1 MTLEND
7 IGRMVAAMKQLI
19 AAIAAVALI
28 AFAFASDARAGR
40 WEWGCVGTTTDAQV
54 VFNRRQLAVVP
65 PQKRLGKI
73 QDLIF
78 VDELAKDFNADQ
90 HYDAAD
96 ENGGLTATMAFARG
110 EDAKQKITLT
120 EKSSKTLFNHTAM
133 VCGRDEDK
141 TITRKVYRLE
151 QNGEP
156 PRNITMQC
164 LEYMLTTRGGRPCIN
179 RP

>member
-1 MTLEND
+1 MA
-7 IGRMVAAMKQLI
+7 AAMKQQI

-28 AFAFASDARAGR
+28 VFAFAGDARAGR
-40 WEWGCVGTTTDAQV
+40 WEWGCAGASADTRV
-54 VFNRRQLAVVP
+54 VFNRRQLVMLP
-65 PQKRLGKI
+65 PEKRLGKI

-78 VDELAKDFNADQ
+78 IGKLAKDFNADQ
-90 HYDAAD
+90 HYNAAD
-96 ENGGLTATMAFARG
+96 ENGGLAATIAFTRG

-120 EKSSKTLFNHTAM
+120 EKSSKTIFNHTAM

-151 QNGEP
+151 QNGKP
-156 PRNITMQC
+156 ARDITMQC
-164 LEYMLTTRGGRPCIN
+164 MEYMLTTRGGRPCIS

>member
-1 MTLEND
+1 MA
-7 IGRMVAAMKQLI
+7 AAMKQQT
-19 AAIAAVALI
+19 AAIAAAAMI
-28 AFAFASDARAGR
+28 TFAFASDAHAGR
-40 WEWGCVGTTTDAQV
+40 WEWGCASASADTQV
-54 VFNRRQLAVVP
+54 IFNRRQLVVVP

-73 QDLIF
+73 EDLIF
-78 VDELAKDFNADQ
+78 VDELAKSFNVDE

-96 ENGGLTATMAFARG
+96 ENGGLATTMAFTRG

-120 EKSSKTLFNHTAM
+120 EKSSKTIFNHTAM

-151 QNGEP
+151 QTGAP
-156 PRNITMQC
+156 ARDITMQC
-164 LEYMLTTRGGRPCIN
+164 IEYMLTTRGGRPCIN

>member
-1 MTLEND
+1 MA
-7 IGRMVAAMKQLI
+7 AAMKQQI
-19 AAIAAVALI
+19 AAIAAVALMV
-28 AFAFASDARAGR
+28 FAFASDAHAGR
-40 WEWGCVGTTTDAQV
+40 WEWGCAATSVDTQV
-54 VFNRRQLAVVP
+54 VFNRRQLVVVP

-78 VDELAKDFNADQ
+78 IAELAKNFNADP

-96 ENGGLTATMAFARG
+96 ENGGLAATMAFTRG

-120 EKSSKTLFNHTAM
+120 EKSSKTTFNHTAM

-151 QNGEP
+151 QDGAP
-156 PRNITMQC
+156 PRDITMQC
-164 LEYMLTTRGGRPCIN
+164 MEYMLTTRGGRPCIN

>member
-1 MTLEND
+1 
-7 IGRMVAAMKQLI
+7 MVAVMKQQT

-28 AFAFASDARAGR
+28 MFAFASDAHAGR
-40 WEWGCVGTTTDAQV
+40 WEWGCVGTSAETQV
-54 VFNRRQLAVVP
+54 VFNRRQLLVIP
-65 PQKRLGKI
+65 PRKRIGKI

-78 VDELAKDFNADQ
+78 IDELAKGFKVDE

-96 ENGGLTATMAFARG
+96 ENGGLAATIAFTRG

-141 TITRKVYRLE
+141 TLTHKVYRLE
-151 QNGEP
+151 HNSEP
-156 PRNITMQC
+156 ARDITMQC
-164 LEYMLTTRGGRPCIN
+164 MEYVLTTRGGRPCIN